1 MKLAGHAF
9 ECEID
14 LSLPDSEGWMETNV
28 KVKTH
33 QFQGAFKCTTQKS
46 EWLLLIEILKNLDT
60 SVGKSTELKWW
71 NMEENIYFEFKLSAL
86 GSLETEYKFSS
97 ESFSVGP
104 VLSGY
109 FTADQSYIRTWE
121 SSARQEVENA
131 L

>member
-1 MKLAGHAF
+1 MKIAGHAF
-9 ECEID
+9 DCEID
-14 LSLPDSEGWMETNV
+14 LSLPDNEEWMEAKV
-28 KVKTH
+28 KVKT
-33 QFQGAFKCTTQKS
+33 QEFQGAFKCTIQKS
-46 EWLLLIEILKNLDT
+46 EWLLLIKTLKNLEA
-60 SVGKSTELKWW
+60 SVGKSTELEWW

-86 GSLETEYKFSS
+86 GSLETKYKFSPDN
-97 ESFSVGP
+97 FSIGP